1 MSISFIVPCKNEEN
15 NIKKTIIEIVNSVNS
30 DQDYEIL
37 IINDC
42 SDDSTETIIKEIC
55 AQNNNIFLINNEKNL
70 GYGGSFIKALKV
82 AKKKYVNL
90 IPGDNCFSSTEIKK
104 MILNIDEFD
113 LIISNPKEVNNA
125 RPLHR
130 KFASNLFTHV
140 VNFLFGYNL
149 NYYNGIPVVNRKV
162 INSIDIKSK
171 SPLFMAE
178 IVLKILKLQLRY
190 DERNIFFTERTQG
203 KSSIFNVKTIIKT
216 ILDLL
221 YLRIKY

>member
-82 AKKKYVNL
+82 AKKN
-90 IPGDNCFSSTEIKK
+90 
-104 MILNIDEFD
+104 M
-113 LIISNPKEVNNA
+113 
-125 RPLHR
+125 
-130 KFASNLFTHV
+130 
-140 VNFLFGYNL
+140 
-149 NYYNGIPVVNRKV
+149 
-162 INSIDIKSK
+162 
-171 SPLFMAE
+171 
-178 IVLKILKLQLRY
+178 
-190 DERNIFFTERTQG
+190 
-203 KSSIFNVKTIIKT
+203 
-216 ILDLL
+216 
-221 YLRIKY
+221 